1 MHSSGFFNSSSTNF
15 ASIIMTGWA
24 MSEHAQALML
34 STMVHTAFGRT
45 LMFAGLARI
54 IEVCFVASKD
64 TTEVYGDDHSEH
76 TLADGTPRYSRPYS
90 PQPGGMS
97 PARAFRHL
105 PPFVS
110 YRFATPDTPADFIL
124 ASCFRGVCHPGTL
137 SDEG

>member
-1 MHSSGFFNSSSTNF
+1 VDSSDFFDFPPTSF

-54 IEVCFVASKD
+54 IEVCFVAPKD
-64 TTEVYGDDHSEH
+64 ATEVYGDDHSEQ
-76 TLADGTPRYSRPYS
+76 TLADGTPRYSRPFS
-90 PQPGGMS
+90 PQPGGIS

-110 YRFATPDTPADFIL
+110 RYFATSDKPADFHSSFL
-124 ASCFRGVCHPGTL
+124 FPQGLSFRK
-137 SDEG
+137 SQ